1 MKEKKT
7 VVEGKFS
14 DQMLT
19 DGRRIFWEEKNSD
32 GSISLFSMNIDG
44 SDQTALNVD
53 AWSWKLTTNY
63 IYYLTYD
70 KITVG
75 KLQSKSISS
84 SELVLTGSELRRC
97 AHDGSGDELV
107 WKFEGEYANMRFI
120 EWHAIGNY
128 VYATYTDWTD
138 SDSDGVFTDSDCY
151 QSNSGTKIKIMRINI
166 LTGGVYYINPYD

>member
-1 MKEKKT
+1 LKSVYSTDYDLKEKKT

-63 IYYLTYD
+63 IYYLT
-70 KITVG
+70 IWILTVG
-75 KLQSKSISS
+75 KLQSKSI
-84 SELVLTGSELRRC
+84 
-97 AHDGSGDELV
+97 
-107 WKFEGEYANMRFI
+107 
-120 EWHAIGNY
+120 
-128 VYATYTDWTD
+128 
-138 SDSDGVFTDSDCY
+138 
-151 QSNSGTKIKIMRINI
+151 
-166 LTGGVYYINPYD
+166 